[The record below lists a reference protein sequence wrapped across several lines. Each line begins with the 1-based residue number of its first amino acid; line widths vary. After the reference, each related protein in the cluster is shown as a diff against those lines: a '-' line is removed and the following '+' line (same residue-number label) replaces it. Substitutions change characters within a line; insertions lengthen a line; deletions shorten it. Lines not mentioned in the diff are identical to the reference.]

1 MSWYILFLAALA
13 LVALAYLA
21 YRLVELR
28 ANLKFERWKAAHA
41 GAISRDAIRGSQAAV
56 TGRVIER
63 IAPYMPDF
71 GYNPRDVRFIGD
83 PIDFVVF
90 EGLSEGQVRNVVF
103 VEVKSG
109 YSDLNKNERKV
120 RTAIVE
126 RRVSWSLFHVP
137 GEQPDTAAGPERRIG
152 HNKR

>member
-1 MSWYILFLAALA
+1 MSWYILFLAA
-13 LVALAYLA
+13 VAFVTLAYVA
-21 YRLVELR
+21 YRLIELR
-28 ANLKFERWKAAHA
+28 ANLKFERWKAEHSN
-41 GAISRDAIRGSQAAV
+41 AISRDAIRGSQAAV

-120 RTAIVE
+120 KAAIVE

-137 GEQPDTAAGPERRIG
+137 IEQADAAGGRGRRIG
-152 HNKR
+152 RDTR